1 MCACLCVTHMQK
13 KFVICYAHA
22 GDGGCNA
29 EGVGVDECVVVCC

>member
-1 MCACLCVTHMQK
+1 MCVCDSHAN

-22 GDGGCNA
+22 GVGGCNA